1 MQIENK
7 KASSEI
13 SPENEL
19 SSKLAKIK
27 KGIKK
32 IILGLTLAATMTSC
46 VSEANSSQG
55 AQPTGTEGAVPAE
68 KYDYYAYLG
77 ETYGIGP
84 EETMKLVETLK
95 EMELKEIK
103 TADIDG
109 YYYELKKPL
118 ELKSDGLFVKLT
130 EEKIAEDFSIKFSR
144 LAGVAFN
151 SQTGEFHFLT
161 KKTNNHVIV
170 PDGSYIVFI
179 PSGVSNED
187 EWKAFA
193 DLNKFID
200 SLFSTKNTQR
210 KELPII
216 PEPTA
221 EPTAEPTPV
230 LPKNNID
237 LGKPGTT

>member
-1 MQIENK
+1 MQKENT
-7 KASSEI
+7 I
-13 SPENEL
+13 TSPENKL
-19 SSKLAKIK
+19 SSRLEEIK
-27 KGIKK
+27 TAIKK

-95 EMELKEIK
+95 EMKLNKIK

-130 EEKIAEDFSIKFSR
+130 EEKIVEDFSIRFSR

-151 SQTGEFHFLT
+151 SQTGEFYFFT
-161 KKTNNHVIV
+161 KEANNHVIV
-170 PDGSYIVFI
+170 PDGFYIVFT
-179 PSGVSNED
+179 PSGVNNQD
-187 EWKAFA
+187 EWNTFA
-193 DLNKFID
+193 KLNKFID